1 MNRHIILSI
10 HKRSVLSILNQLSQL
25 TTQCKLDS
33 IKSLAKMYEM
43 IPPELYLSKPD
54 QVLQQEIQEQ

>member
-10 HKRSVLSILNQLSQL
+10 HKRSVLRILNQLPQL
-25 TTQCKLDS
+25 TTQCRLDT
-33 IKSLAKMYEM
+33 IKSIAKMYEM
-43 IPPELYLSKPD
+43 IPPELYLSIPD

>member
-10 HKRSVLSILNQLSQL
+10 HKRSVLSILNQLPQL
-25 TTQCKLDS
+25 TTQCRLDT
-33 IKSLAKMYEM
+33 IKSIAKMYEM
-43 IPPELYLSKPD
+43 IPPELYLSILD